1 MMHQLKVRS
10 HPLRRF
16 VRAFSAVMLAVVA
29 AAAQGRDSLTVD
41 NAVEIV
47 LQRNPSVAQATEAL
61 EAARELTLGLKSA
74 NYPSVKASLSDVY
87 LGPEYPFNFNGT
99 PFRMYPDNN
108 FDAHISAEYSIF
120 DFGKRSV
127 KIKNGIVGE
136 AIGEDN
142 LQNIKAGLSFQ
153 IVQIFHNI
161 LLLEKSVEVADD
173 GIAELDR
180 HLLIVKKK
188 LETGS
193 ATEYDV
199 LKTEVQRAA
208 AQSQLIDI
216 ENDRAKKQASLRQL
230 LGLAPDAP
238 LYLKGSF
245 DASQTR
251 LNQDS
256 LVECA
261 IKSRTEHTLALHKV
275 ESAKLQRE
283 SAHRE
288 NLPDLGGYVSTGFKN
303 GFPDEAAPPKT
314 NISTPRINWGVG
326 AQATIPIY
334 DGMKTKH
341 HESEAERNELATA
354 AGLKDIE
361 ERIKVEVLQAKTDV
375 ESAFAK
381 LAVSATQV
389 RFAGESLTLA
399 RLKYEAG
406 VITNHDV
413 LDAEN
418 DLEQAKLG
426 HLQNQYRY
434 VMSLYAL
441 DQATGKKIYAGN

>member
-1 MMHQLKVRS
+1 MIHQVMIYSR
-10 HPLRRF
+10 PPRRF
-16 VRAFSAVMLAVVA
+16 VRAFSAVMLAVA
-29 AAAQGRDSLTVD
+29 AVFSQGRDSLTVD

-61 EAARELTLGLKSA
+61 AAARELTLGMKSA

-87 LGPEYPFNFNGT
+87 LGPEYPFNFYGT
-99 PFRMYPDNN
+99 PFPMYPDNN
-108 FDAHISAEYSIF
+108 FDAHISAEYSIY

-127 KIKNGIVGE
+127 KIKNGAVGE
-136 AIGEDN
+136 AMGEDN
-142 LQNIKAGLSFQ
+142 LEKIKIGLSFQ

-161 LLLEKSVEVADD
+161 LLLERSVEVAED

-199 LKTEVQRAA
+199 LKTEVQRAI

-216 ENDRAKKQASLRQL
+216 ENDRSKKQVLLRQL
-230 LGLAPDAP
+230 LGLAPDA
-238 LYLKGSF
+238 LFHLKGSF
-245 DASQTR
+245 DASQTN
-251 LNQDS
+251 LNRDS
-256 LVECA
+256 LIECA
-261 IKSRTEHTLALHKV
+261 LKSRIEHTLALHKV
-275 ESAKLQRE
+275 ESAKLQHE

-288 NLPDLGGYVSTGFKN
+288 NLPDLGGYISAGFKN
-303 GFPDEAAPPKT
+303 GLPDYVAPPHT
-314 NISTPRINWGVG
+314 NITTPRIDWAVG

-341 HESEAERNELATA
+341 HESEADRNELAAA

-361 ERIKVEVLQAKTDV
+361 ERIKTEVLQAKTDV

-434 VMSLYAL
+434 VMSLYSL